1 MAGIGDDEEIYDA
14 TQKPNVVDPD
24 VFFDKEGRLWMIYC
38 SYSGGIFIMELDVNT
53 GFPLPDQG
61 YGKKLLGANH
71 ARIEAPYMQTIDKYS
86 KEQITGEYKYVN
98 HNKEITADIVQS
110 ELIQLTKSGKIK
122 GAVKGKWKLIDDP
135 LQSLL
140 LTVLLIKVCS

>member
-1 MAGIGDDEEIYDA
+1 MKGYKNKGVILKSGMAGIGDDEEIYDA

-71 ARIEAPYMQTIDKYS
+71 ARIEAPYM
-86 KEQITGEYKYVN
+86 
-98 HNKEITADIVQS
+98 
-110 ELIQLTKSGKIK
+110 
-122 GAVKGKWKLIDDP
+122 
-135 LQSLL
+135 
-140 LTVLLIKVCS
+140 